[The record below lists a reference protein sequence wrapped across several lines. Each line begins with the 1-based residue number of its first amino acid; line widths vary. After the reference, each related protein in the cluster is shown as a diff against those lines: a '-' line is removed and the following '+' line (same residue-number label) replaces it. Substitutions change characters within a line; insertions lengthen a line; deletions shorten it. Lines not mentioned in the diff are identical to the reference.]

1 MNFIDGIG
9 LASAILIGIMFIPQV
24 SHVYREKD
32 TNALNYMFLCINMI
46 ASSMGLVY
54 SVYYNVIPMIIA
66 NTSAGVF
73 SLSLTTFKYLNE
85 VKEETTYI
93 DRTSEELPLQLS
105 WCSWSTLWT
114 LNPPPQVQIL
124 VDPYPLLAQLVEQW
138 TVVPFVTCSIQVERT
153 IPL

>member
-9 LASAILIGIMFIPQV
+9 LTSAILIGIMFIPQV

-32 TNALNYMFLCINMI
+32 TNALNYMFLGINMI

-73 SLSLTTFKYLNE
+73 SLSLTRAIRQRRTCRWI
-85 VKEETTYI
+85 EE
-93 DRTSEELPLQLS
+93 
-105 WCSWSTLWT
+105 
-114 LNPPPQVQIL
+114 
-124 VDPYPLLAQLVEQW
+124 EQK
-138 TVVPFVTCSIQVERT
+138 SGK
-153 IPL
+153 

>member
-1 MNFIDGIG
+1 MIFIDGIG

-32 TNALNYMFLCINMI
+32 TNALNYMFLGINMI

-73 SLSLTTFKYLNE
+73 
-85 VKEETTYI
+85 
-93 DRTSEELPLQLS
+93 
-105 WCSWSTLWT
+105 
-114 LNPPPQVQIL
+114 
-124 VDPYPLLAQLVEQW
+124 
-138 TVVPFVTCSIQVERT
+138 
-153 IPL
+153 

>member
-32 TNALNYMFLCINMI
+32 TNALNYMFLGINMI

-54 SVYYNVIPMIIA
+54 SIYYKVIPMIIA

-85 VKEETTYI
+85 VKEETTHI
-93 DRTSEELPLQLS
+93 DRPSEEVATPALM
-105 WCSWSTLWT
+105 
-114 LNPPPQVQIL
+114 V
-124 VDPYPLLAQLVEQW
+124 
-138 TVVPFVTCSIQVERT
+138 
-153 IPL
+153 

>member
-85 VKEETTYI
+85 VKEETPHI
-93 DRTSEELPLQLS
+93 DRPSEE
-105 WCSWSTLWT
+105 
-114 LNPPPQVQIL
+114 
-124 VDPYPLLAQLVEQW
+124 
-138 TVVPFVTCSIQVERT
+138 VVTPALIV
-153 IPL
+153 

>member
-9 LASAILIGIMFIPQV
+9 LTSAILIGIMFIPQV

-93 DRTSEELPLQLS
+93 DRTSEGVATPALM
-105 WCSWSTLWT
+105 
-114 LNPPPQVQIL
+114 V
-124 VDPYPLLAQLVEQW
+124 
-138 TVVPFVTCSIQVERT
+138 
-153 IPL
+153 

>member
-9 LASAILIGIMFIPQV
+9 LTSAILIGIMFIPQV

-32 TNALNYMFLCINMI
+32 TNALNYMFLGINMI

-85 VKEETTYI
+85 VKDETPNI
-93 DRTSEELPLQLS
+93 DRPSEE
-105 WCSWSTLWT
+105 
-114 LNPPPQVQIL
+114 
-124 VDPYPLLAQLVEQW
+124 
-138 TVVPFVTCSIQVERT
+138 VVTPALIV
-153 IPL
+153 

>member
-32 TNALNYMFLCINMI
+32 TNALNYMFLGINMI

-85 VKEETTYI
+85 VKDETPNI
-93 DRTSEELPLQLS
+93 DRPSEE
-105 WCSWSTLWT
+105 
-114 LNPPPQVQIL
+114 
-124 VDPYPLLAQLVEQW
+124 
-138 TVVPFVTCSIQVERT
+138 VVTPALIV
-153 IPL
+153 

>member
-32 TNALNYMFLCINMI
+32 TNALNYMFLGINMI

-54 SVYYNVIPMIIA
+54 SIYYKVIPMIIA

-85 VKEETTYI
+85 VKEETTHI
-93 DRTSEELPLQLS
+93 DRTSEGVATPALM
-105 WCSWSTLWT
+105 
-114 LNPPPQVQIL
+114 V
-124 VDPYPLLAQLVEQW
+124 
-138 TVVPFVTCSIQVERT
+138 
-153 IPL
+153 